1 MYTKDEPDTRRTIKV
16 HSERIPG
23 NVISTIHATHCN
35 ICALENDNT
44 VWENAMMEVDKTSRN
59 ENCLN
64 LKCYFNV
71 CLFKYYCCSYFVMFN
86 VIYERCVSFFLGYN
100 NLHPSEFFSFVNGFC
115 FYFFFYVIDCCA
127 KKVAR
132 HTRNACCT

>member
-23 NVISTIHATHCN
+23 NVLSTIHATHCN

-71 CLFKYYCCSYFVMFN
+71 CLFKYYCCSSFVVFN
-86 VIYERCVSFFLGYN
+86 VIYERCVSFFSVIIIYIHRN
-100 NLHPSEFFSFVNGFC
+100 FFHLLMVFVSLSFS
-115 FYFFFYVIDCCA
+115 
-127 KKVAR
+127 
-132 HTRNACCT
+132 T